1 MLPTGS
7 HPTLWSWLLHFIRY
21 KFKLLI
27 FVSFF
32 FLAPLHKQ
40 YTTVKVCPAPKG
52 ISLPKYGMLK
62 ITLNL

>member
-32 FLAPLHKQ
+32 FLAPLHNYVIHYSKSLSCTQ
-40 YTTVKVCPAPKG
+40 GQFTTQTGHAQNN
-52 ISLPKYGMLK
+52 
-62 ITLNL
+62 T